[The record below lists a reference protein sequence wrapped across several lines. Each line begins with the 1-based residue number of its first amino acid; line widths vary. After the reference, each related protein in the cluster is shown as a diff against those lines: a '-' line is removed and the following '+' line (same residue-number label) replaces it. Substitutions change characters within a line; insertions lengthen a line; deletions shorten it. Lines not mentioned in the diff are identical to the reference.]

1 MIQKTAFIFIIV
13 LSIACKGIDTNKK
26 EKTIM
31 KDTNTNLSYAT
42 FGGGCFWCTEAM
54 FEQLRGVKKV
64 LPGYSGGQTKNPN
77 YKEVC
82 TGTTGHAEVIHIT
95 YDANEV
101 SFETLLEVF
110 FATHNPTT
118 LNRQGADAG
127 TQYRSVVFYHDDAQ
141 KEATQNFI
149 NALDLA
155 SVYDAP
161 IVTEL
166 SPFDT
171 FYKAE
176 NYHQNYY
183 ENNKEQAYCRAVID
197 PKLKKFLVKF
207 SDKLK

>member
-13 LSIACKGIDTNKK
+13 LSIACKGIDTKKK

-82 TGTTGHAEVIHIT
+82 TGTTGHAEVIHIA

-127 TQYRSVVFYHDDAQ
+127 AQYRSVIFYHDKIQQEASQ
-141 KEATQNFI
+141 KII

-166 SPFDT
+166 SPFDV

-197 PKLKKFLVKF
+197 PKLKKFLAKF